1 MAVIL
6 SPTGTKGRTE
16 SHRRYILCWE
26 WPGMDDGSQGPRVN
40 VVKRSD
46 SKITITKAFDKEHA
60 GRGTVFVWD
69 RVAGRISD
77 RTVHGR
83 TDQPLVKG
91 KVSV

>member
-1 MAVIL
+1 VSVIL

-16 SHRRYILCWE
+16 SHRRYILCFE
-26 WPGMDDGSQGPRVN
+26 SGHSYGGELRVK

-46 SKITITKAFDKEHA
+46 SKLTITKEFDKTHGA
-60 GRGTVFVWD
+60 VFVWD
-69 RVAGRISD
+69 RVARRISD

-91 KVSV
+91 FDKEEVVA